1 MEGSR
6 TGKAAEADLMILIA
20 KNPPIEGE
28 DEDYKIDT
36 PIVKAKT
43 FAGAERK
50 FKGKDVVGMIRVD
63 EDEFMVFVYE
73 E

>member
-1 MEGSR
+1 M
-6 TGKAAEADLMILIA
+6 TILKSLI
-20 KNPPIEGE
+20 IQGE

>member
-1 MEGSR
+1 M
-6 TGKAAEADLMILIA
+6 TIL
-20 KNPPIEGE
+20 KSLTIEGE
-28 DEDYKIDT
+28 DGDYKINT

-50 FKGKDVVGMIRVD
+50 FKGKDIIGMIKIS